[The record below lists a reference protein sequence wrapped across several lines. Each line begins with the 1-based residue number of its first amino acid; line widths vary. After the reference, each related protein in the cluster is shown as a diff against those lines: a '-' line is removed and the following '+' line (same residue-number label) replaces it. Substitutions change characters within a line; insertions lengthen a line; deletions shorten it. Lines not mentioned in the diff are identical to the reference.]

1 MRDDIS
7 NGTQRPPTSLMAV
20 LEERGFRAT
29 APRKA
34 VARLLEQKRKGF
46 TVEALSEELP
56 SIGKATIYRTI
67 KLFLKEG
74 VVCKFPLM
82 DGSPLYC
89 LTRTDHRHYHTV
101 CVQCGDVGE
110 FKAARIEKV
119 LEAANADIPG
129 QVVGHRIELYVNCEY
144 CPIKWAETVDCSSPT
159 DSGCHG
165 IPHDY

>member
-1 MRDDIS
+1 M
-7 NGTQRPPTSLMAV
+7 GTQRPPIDLIAV

-34 VARLLEQKRKGF
+34 VAKLLEKKQRGF

-74 VVCKFPLM
+74 VVCKFHLM

-89 LTRTDHRHYHTV
+89 LTRVGHRHYHSI
-101 CVQCGDVGE
+101 CIQCGDVAE
-110 FKAARIEKV
+110 FKAARIEK
-119 LEAANADIPG
+119 LLQEACTDIPG
-129 QVVGHRIELYVNCEY
+129 QIVDHRIEVYVNCQY
-144 CPIKWAETVDCSSPT
+144 CPIKMDQSVDCSSPLESRCNGT
-159 DSGCHG
+159 LHNSSF
-165 IPHDY
+165 P